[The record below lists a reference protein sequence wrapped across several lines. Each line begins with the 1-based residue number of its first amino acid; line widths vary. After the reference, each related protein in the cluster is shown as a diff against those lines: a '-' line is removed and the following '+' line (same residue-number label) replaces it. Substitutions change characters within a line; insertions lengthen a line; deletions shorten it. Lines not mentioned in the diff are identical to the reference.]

1 MYLLHISGHHTARRP
16 DADRTRILARPL
28 ALLAFCAMAATGSAA
43 QAVQATAAA
52 SLPQLVATTPVQD
65 AIRGRLATLA
75 GGQPV
80 VVRLPVALSNGALSN
95 GGLSN
100 GGLPDGG
107 LSDGSTGPTGAEIRP
122 QVALNG
128 GDALQRFYAARTY
141 SPAWEGADAEARLRA
156 LLSAIEASA
165 DHGLK
170 PARYHQAFLRQAL
183 EAGLTEAGGEPPAP
197 QVQADLDLAASD
209 AFLTLARH
217 YMAGQVRPQS
227 FDPEWTIHA
236 GAGDAVPLLNSAT
249 QTGNLKDALRA
260 VMPHQPGYN
269 DLLLSLKEL
278 REMAAS
284 GPWPV
289 VPEGESLKPGMF
301 DLRVP
306 VLRARLI
313 ASGDLAERPD
323 APVAPGASLGDWAAR
338 SDLSA
343 APDDIETSA
352 IAPTSLTDEDDPS
365 ATGPAADAAGE
376 PAADKPFQVAEIY
389 DNALVAAVLRFQ
401 RRHGLEPDGV
411 VGPKTLAAL
420 NVPLA
425 DRIRQVELNLERWR
439 WLPADL
445 GRRYVLVNIA
455 GYDYRLVEDGVEKLY
470 GRTIV
475 GRSYR
480 STPVF
485 SDKIEYLVFN
495 PKWTVPRRL
504 AVEDK
509 LPQIKEDPEFLRREG
524 FSVYVGWGEDAQEIM
539 PEFIDWHS
547 LSKDNFPY
555 RLVQSPG
562 ASNALGQVKFLFPN
576 KYDVYLHDTPSRH
589 LFKRANRAFSS
600 GCIRVEHPLDLAEH
614 LLMSEPGW
622 DRARIDDA
630 LQLDRERWITLRE
643 PVPVHLLHWT
653 AWRDPDGTLQFRD
666 DLYGRDSRLAQA
678 LARQA
683 RADVAN

>member
-1 MYLLHISGHHTARRP
+1 M
-16 DADRTRILARPL
+16 RPL
-28 ALLAFCAMAATGSAA
+28 ALLAFCAIAATGSAA

-80 VVRLPVALSNGALSN
+80 VVRLPVALSNGTLADGTRSDGTLA
-95 GGLSN
+95 
-100 GGLPDGG
+100 DGG
-107 LSDGSTGPTGAEIRP
+107 TGAEMRP

-156 LLSAIEASA
+156 LLSAIEDSA
-165 DHGLK
+165 DHGLE

-183 EAGLTEAGGEPPAP
+183 DTVLTQTAGEPPAP

-260 VMPHQPGYN
+260 VIPHQPGYN
-269 DLLLSLKEL
+269 DLLLSLREL
-278 REMAAS
+278 REMAAN

-323 APVAPGASLGDWAAR
+323 TPVAPGANLGDWAEHT
-338 SDLSA
+338 DLSA

-352 IAPTSLTDEDDPS
+352 IAPASLMDEDGAPATGQS
-365 ATGPAADAAGE
+365 ATAQSATAQSATAQADADGE
-376 PAADKPFQVAEIY
+376 PSADKPFQVAEIY

-509 LPQIKEDPEFLRREG
+509 LPQIKEDPDFLRREG

-547 LSKDNFPY
+547 LSKNNFPY

-622 DRARIDDA
+622 DRARIDGA

-653 AWRDPDGTLQFRD
+653 TWRDPDGTLQFRD

-678 LARQA
+678 LARQSM
-683 RADVAN
+683 ADAGN